1 MTFWGQRCADIVWW
15 VVIIKAWKR
24 PLLTNSRPVI
34 NLNDGR
40 NLLFSPKSSR
50 VVEHTERKGAELVPK
65 KEMFQKIFISHDP
78 SVTATICSRI
88 VSVPGQKLV
97 PNWLSRLKG
106 GGLWGATGFVTPSEV
121 CSFCSF
127 GKYWH
132 QTKRT
137 LWAQKRKLASGRS
150 FMFTTRQNLTSLTRT
165 LTSPSRRVGW
175 SGRPF
180 LKNSPTS
187 AVRPF
192 CMKFGTQQL

>member
-1 MTFWGQRCADIVWW
+1 MMLSTGGQCPLTTLFSALKGERSMTFWGQRCADTVWW

-106 GGLWGATGFVTPSEV
+106 GGLWGGHRICHPIGGLLILFVWKILAPNKTDTLS
-121 CSFCSF
+121 
-127 GKYWH
+127 
-132 QTKRT
+132 TKAEARKWT
-137 LWAQKRKLASGRS
+137 LIHVYHSAKLNFIDSYVNVS
-150 FMFTTRQNLTSLTRT
+150 I
-165 LTSPSRRVGW
+165 
-175 SGRPF
+175 
-180 LKNSPTS
+180 
-187 AVRPF
+187 
-192 CMKFGTQQL
+192 